1 MKAKEFNLMS
11 MAVEQGVN
19 YGYTRAFKHTDTP
32 DEQAIKQAIYDAVI
46 NEICENFTFEDH
58 HD

>member
-1 MKAKEFNLMS
+1 MS